1 MMYKEM
7 ANLKGG
13 SFEKQV
19 KDIHHRLSAFG
30 EKRHG
35 RTDKQTHSK
44 ALSIKRAE
52 MSKSFADYCS
62 NKGLEGKLNEHM
74 NNETVKEFLDYRT
87 QDLAKSSCE
96 NYVRAFSSMLEGLEK
111 SNVDMLVSKDVFEE
125 KMLEIREMPDINPM
139 EGRAI
144 NEADKLIDDL
154 YEKSYE
160 IAVVAQTQLEL
171 GFRVSEAF
179 EVVENIDKYYVDGKL
194 IGVIGKG
201 NHEYDAKD
209 ITSSLFERIKLVDNL
224 PTQRTYANHLK
235 AYDVSSHDFRYTY
248 VKNEVEKRLELGQEY
263 KQILADISKEIN
275 HSREEMTNYYLKK
288 A

>member
-1 MMYKEM
+1 M
-7 ANLKGG
+7 ANLKGS

-35 RTDKQTHSK
+35 RTDKQTHSS

-52 MSKSFADYCS
+52 MSKSFAEYCT
-62 NKGLEGKLNEHM
+62 NKGLEGKLNIHM
-74 NNETVKEFLDYRT
+74 NNETVKEFLNYRT

-111 SNVDMLVSKDVFEE
+111 SNVDMLVTKDVFEE
-125 KMLEIREMPDINPM
+125 KMMEIRQMPDINPIQ
-139 EGRAI
+139 GRAI
-144 NEADKLIDDL
+144 NEADKLINNL

-179 EVVENIDKYYVDGKL
+179 EVVGNIDKYYNDGKL

-201 NHEYDAKD
+201 NHEYTPKN
-209 ITSSLFERIKLVDNL
+209 ITSSLLTKIKLVDNL

-235 AYDVSSHDFRYTY
+235 AYDVTPHDFRYTF

-263 KQILADISKEIN
+263 KTILKEISKEIN
-275 HSREEMTNYYLKK
+275 HSREEMTNYYLKR

>member
-1 MMYKEM
+1 M
-7 ANLKGG
+7 ANLKGR

-35 RTDKQTHSK
+35 RSDNQTHSK

-52 MSKSFADYCS
+52 MSKSFADYCT

-74 NNETVKEFLDYRT
+74 TNETIKEFLDYRT
-87 QDLAKSSCE
+87 QDLAKSSSE
-96 NYVRAFSSMLEGLEK
+96 NYVRAFSSMLEGLEN
-111 SNVDMLVSKDVFEE
+111 SNIDMLYTKDVFEE
-125 KMLEIREMPDINPM
+125 KMSEIREMPDATPVQ
-139 EGRAI
+139 GRVI
-144 NEADKLIDDL
+144 EEVEKLIDDM

-160 IAVVAQTQLEL
+160 TAVVAQTQLEL

-179 EVVENIDKYYVDGKL
+179 ELVENIDKYYNDGKL
-194 IGVIGKG
+194 IAVIGKG
-201 NHEYDAKD
+201 NHEYAPKD
-209 ITSSLFERIKLVDNL
+209 ISTSLLQRIKLVDNL
-224 PTQRTYANHLK
+224 PTQRTYLNHLK

-248 VKNEVEKRLELGQEY
+248 VKNELEKRLELGQEY
-263 KQILADISKEIN
+263 KQVLKDISKEIN
-275 HSREEMTNYYLKK
+275 HSREEMTNYYLKR

>member
-1 MMYKEM
+1 
-7 ANLKGG
+7 
-13 SFEKQV
+13 
-19 KDIHHRLSAFG
+19 
-30 EKRHG
+30 
-35 RTDKQTHSK
+35 
-44 ALSIKRAE
+44 
-52 MSKSFADYCS
+52 MSKSFADYCT

-125 KMLEIREMPDINPM
+125 KMIEIRQMPDINPM

-144 NEADKLIDDL
+144 NEADKLIDEL

-160 IAVVAQTQLEL
+160 TAVVAQTQLEL

-194 IGVIGKG
+194 IAVIGKG

-209 ITSSLFERIKLVDNL
+209 ITSSLLERIKLVNNL
-224 PTQRTYANHLK
+224 PTQRTYANYLK

-275 HSREEMTNYYLKK
+275 HSREEMTKYYLKRV
-288 A
+288 

>member
-1 MMYKEM
+1 M
-7 ANLKGG
+7 ANLKGA

-52 MSKSFADYCS
+52 MSKSFANFCT

-74 NNETVKEFLDYRT
+74 NNETVKEFLDHRT
-87 QDLAKSSCE
+87 QDLSKSSCE
-96 NYVRAFSSMLEGLEK
+96 NYIRAFSSMLEGLEN
-111 SNVDMLVSKDVFEE
+111 SNVDMLVTKEVFEE
-125 KMLEIREMPDINPM
+125 KMLEIREIPDINPI
-139 EGRAI
+139 EKRAI
-144 NEADKLIDDL
+144 NQADKLIDSL

-160 IAVVAQTQLEL
+160 TAVIAQTQLEL

-179 EVVENIDKYYVDGKL
+179 EVVKNIDKYYNNGKL
-194 IGVIGKG
+194 IVVIGKG
-201 NHEYDAKD
+201 NHKYPPKD
-209 ITSSLFERIKLVDNL
+209 ITSSLFERIKLANNL

-235 AYDVSSHDFRYTY
+235 AYDVTPHDFRYTF

-263 KQILADISKEIN
+263 KQILSDISKEIN
-275 HSREEMTNYYLKK
+275 HSREEMTNYYLKR
-288 A
+288 AW

>member
-1 MMYKEM
+1 MT
-7 ANLKGG
+7 NLKGG

-52 MSKSFADYCS
+52 MSKSFANFCT

-74 NNETVKEFLDYRT
+74 NNETVKEFLDHRT
-87 QDLAKSSCE
+87 QDLLKSSCE
-96 NYVRAFSSMLEGLEK
+96 NYVRAFSSMLEGLEN
-111 SNVDMLVSKDVFEE
+111 SNVDMLVTKEVFEE
-125 KMLEIREMPDINPM
+125 KMLEIKQMPDINPV

-144 NEADKLIDDL
+144 NQVDKLIDSL

-160 IAVVAQTQLEL
+160 TTVVAQTQLEL

-179 EVVENIDKYYVDGKL
+179 EVVKNIDKYYNNGKL

-209 ITSSLFERIKLVDNL
+209 ITSSLHERIKLADNL
-224 PTQRTYANHLK
+224 QTQRTYSNHLK
-235 AYDVSSHDFRYTY
+235 AYNLKTHDFRYTF
-248 VKNEVEKRLELGQEY
+248 VKDEVEKRLELGQEY
-263 KQILADISKEIN
+263 RQILSDVSKEIN
-275 HSREEMTNYYLKK
+275 HSREEMTKYYLKR

>member
-1 MMYKEM
+1 M

-13 SFEKQV
+13 SFEKQL

-35 RTDKQTHSK
+35 RTDNQTHSK

-52 MSKSFADYCS
+52 MSKSFANFCA
-62 NKGLEGKLNEHM
+62 NKGLEGKLNSHM
-74 NNETVKEFLDYRT
+74 NNETVKEFLDERT
-87 QDLAKSSCE
+87 QNLAKSSSE
-96 NYVRAFSSMLEGLEK
+96 NYIRAFSSMLEGLEK
-111 SNVDMLVSKDVFEE
+111 SNINMLVTKDVFEE
-125 KMLEIREMPDINPM
+125 KMTEIRQIPDINPIQ
-139 EGRAI
+139 GRAI
-144 NEADKLIDDL
+144 NEADQLINNL

-160 IAVVAQTQLEL
+160 TAVIAQTQLEL

-179 EVVENIDKYYVDGKL
+179 EVVRNIDKYYNDEKL
-194 IGVIGKG
+194 TGVIGKG
-201 NHEYDAKD
+201 NHEYAPKD
-209 ITSSLFERIKLVDNL
+209 ISSSLLEKIKLVDNL

-235 AYDVSSHDFRYTY
+235 AYDVTPHDFRYTF

-263 KQILADISKEIN
+263 KQILSDISKEIN
-275 HSREEMTNYYLKK
+275 HSREEMTNYYLNR

>member
-1 MMYKEM
+1 M

-13 SFEKQV
+13 SFEKQL

-52 MSKSFADYCS
+52 MSKSFANFCTS
-62 NKGLEGKLNEHM
+62 KGLEGKLNEHM
-74 NNETVKEFLDYRT
+74 TNETIKEFLDHRT
-87 QDLAKSSCE
+87 QDLSKNTCE
-96 NYVRAFSSMLEGLEK
+96 NYVSAFSSMLQGLEN

-125 KMLEIREMPDINPM
+125 KMIEIREMPDIIPM

-160 IAVVAQTQLEL
+160 TAVIAQTQLEL

-179 EVVENIDKYYVDGKL
+179 EVVKNIDKYYNDGKL

-201 NHEYDAKD
+201 KHEYPPKD
-209 ITSSLFERIKLVDNL
+209 ISTSLLSKIKLVDNL
-224 PTQRTYANHLK
+224 PTKRTYANHLK
-235 AYDVSSHDFRYTY
+235 AYDVTTHDFRYTY
-248 VKNEVEKRLELGQEY
+248 VKDEVEKRLELGQEY
-263 KQILADISKEIN
+263 KQILSDISKEIN
-275 HSREEMTNYYLKK
+275 HSREEMTNYYLKR

>member
-1 MMYKEM
+1 M

-30 EKRHG
+30 EKKHG

-44 ALSIKRAE
+44 HLSIKRAE
-52 MSKSFADYCS
+52 MSKSFANFCTSKD
-62 NKGLEGKLNEHM
+62 LEGKLNEHM
-74 NNETVKEFLDYRT
+74 TNETIKEFLDHRT
-87 QDLAKSSCE
+87 QDLSKSSCE
-96 NYVRAFSSMLEGLEK
+96 NYVRAFSSMLEGLEN
-111 SNVDMLVSKDVFEE
+111 SNVDMLYSKDVFEE
-125 KMLEIREMPDINPM
+125 KMIEIRQMPDINPI
-139 EGRAI
+139 EERAI
-144 NEADKLIDDL
+144 NEADKLIDEL

-160 IAVVAQTQLEL
+160 SAVIAQTQLEL

-179 EVVENIDKYYVDGKL
+179 EVVKNIDKYYNDGKL

-209 ITSSLFERIKLVDNL
+209 ITSSLLERIKLVDNL

-235 AYDVSSHDFRYTY
+235 AYDVKPHDFRYTY
-248 VKNEVEKRLELGQEY
+248 VKDEFERRLELGQEY
-263 KQILADISKEIN
+263 KQILSDVSREIN
-275 HSREEMTNYYLKK
+275 HSREEMTNYYLKR

>member
-1 MMYKEM
+1 M
-7 ANLKGG
+7 ANLKGS
-13 SFEKQV
+13 SFEKQL

-52 MSKSFADYCS
+52 MSKSFANFCA
-62 NKGLEGKLNEHM
+62 NKGLEGKLNVHM
-74 NNETVKEFLDYRT
+74 NNETVKEFLDDRT
-87 QDLAKSSCE
+87 QNLAKSSSE

-111 SNVDMLVSKDVFEE
+111 SNIDILVTKDVFEE
-125 KMLEIREMPDINPM
+125 KMTQIRDMPESNPVQ
-139 EGRAI
+139 GRAI
-144 NEADKLIDDL
+144 NEADKLINNL

-160 IAVVAQTQLEL
+160 TAVIAQTQLEL

-179 EVVENIDKYYVDGKL
+179 EVVRNIDNYYNDGSL
-194 IGVIGKG
+194 TGVIGKG
-201 NHEYDAKD
+201 NHEYAPKD
-209 ITSSLFERIKLVDNL
+209 ISSSLLEKIKLVDNL

-235 AYDVSSHDFRYTY
+235 AYDVTPHDFRYTF

-263 KQILADISKEIN
+263 KQILSDISKEIN
-275 HSREEMTNYYLKK
+275 HSREEMTNYYLNR